1 MLLQDVAMR
10 DLRHTSAVAYRD
22 VADWMNYLEL
32 EGKSAR
38 TQYAYERATAPLL
51 RAHPE
56 KQLAEFTSADI
67 NAALL
72 KVPPRSRYISR
83 SIYNGWFEWGV
94 WDERLD
100 TSPMRKVPRMSAGSR
115 EPKDIYTA
123 AEIAILETIPCPDG
137 PLFTILFGTGLRK
150 AEARRLKWG
159 HVDLNRLRLVVY
171 NGKGGKNRI
180 VPFTPSTAG
189 ALADLA
195 LLERLEPQDHVWHRR
210 RYPVGDSRRRRDP
223 IGDTTFSTWWTD
235 MLELAGVRYLNPHQ
249 SRHTYAWLI
258 RQHGLD
264 LEERQALLGHSNPE
278 TTVRQYGRVDIEEIA
293 AKVAKL

>member
-1 MLLQDVAMR
+1 MLLQDVGMR
-10 DLRHTSAVAYRD
+10 DLRHTAAVAYRD
-22 VADWMNYLEL
+22 MVEWIDYLEL

-38 TQYAYERATAPLL
+38 TQYAYERAAAPLL
-51 RAHPE
+51 RSHPE
-56 KQLAEFTSADI
+56 KPFAEFTSADI
-67 NAALL
+67 NAELL

-83 SIYNGWFEWGV
+83 SIYNGWFEWGI

-100 TSPMRKVPRMSAGSR
+100 ISPMRKVPRMSASSR

-123 AEIAILETIPCPDG
+123 AEIAILETIPVPDG
-137 PLFTILFGTGLRK
+137 PLFTVLFGTGIRK

-180 VPFTPSTAG
+180 VPFTPSVAG

-195 LLERLEPQDHVWHRR
+195 LLERLEPADHVWH
-210 RYPVGDSRRRRDP
+210 RRRRDP

-235 MLELAGVRYLNPHQ
+235 MLDLAGVRYLNPHQ

-293 AKVAKL
+293 AKVAAL